1 MQTVLDSSE
10 AVSQCGVPY
19 VIKHFCIREYN
30 PNFTL
35 KSVFTIHSSQWKM
48 LWVFE
53 DAI

>member
-10 AVSQCGVPY
+10 AVSQCEAPY
-19 VIKHFCIREYN
+19 VIKHFCIRKYN

-35 KSVFTIHSSQWKM
+35 KNVFTIHSNQWKM
-48 LWVFE
+48 LCLSE